1 MMWRRRNR
9 DRKISHEKLL
19 GARLKKMKDRVVL
32 LSQSVS
38 GFQNSIRHEHLLKA
52 SDLQD
57 FDITLVTAPDNI
69 SIVPVVKLSNGFRK
83 VISIGLFSWR
93 FRRGGLDILDV
104 LYRCYL
110 IFRIR
115 PTIVHCDGHRPAT
128 LFPALLAKF
137 MGAKLVMEWVDLF
150 SRDGIGKIRKGY
162 FSRLAG
168 QCDEWLEVKSKRVAD
183 HLIVISTYLKNRAIC
198 DLGINDTNVSLVR
211 GGCMPIAI
219 DQTKRSLSKS
229 DKAIGF
235 LGFELADLDDL
246 LDALDAVVSLNTG
259 PLSVRLVITGKDID
273 KLDGRIQKGYEAYLI
288 RKGWLSAEAYE
299 GLLTELDAFILPLR
313 DDPRNCAKWPMKL
326 GDYLSTGSAV
336 VASNIGEIKA
346 INDQYGCLYAYEHPS
361 EISVILNDIFING
374 THNASRIEECV
385 GLAQGPLSWSTCAGV
400 MLEAYSSA
408 RAAR

>member
-1 MMWRRRNR
+1 MTWGRRNR
-9 DRKISHEKLL
+9 DRKVVHEKLL
-19 GARLKKMKDRVVL
+19 GARLKKKKDRVVL

-38 GFQNSIRHEHLLKA
+38 GFQNCIRHEHLLEA

-69 SIVPVVKLSNGFRK
+69 SMVPVEKLSSGFRK
-83 VISIGLFSWR
+83 VISIGLFPWR

-110 IFRIR
+110 IFRIK
-115 PTIVHCDGHRPAT
+115 PNIVHCDGHRPAT

-150 SRDGIGKIRKGY
+150 SRDGIGKIRQGLIPR
-162 FSRLAG
+162 FAAL
-168 QCDEWLEVKSKRVAD
+168 CDEWLEIKSKRAAD
-183 HLIVISTYLKNRAIC
+183 HLIVISTYLKHRAIF
-198 DLGINDTNVSLVR
+198 DLGIGDAKVSLVR

-219 DQTKRSLSKS
+219 DQTERSLSRS
-229 DKAIGF
+229 DKIIGF

-246 LDALDAVVSLNTG
+246 LDALHAVVKLNTDS
-259 PLSVRLVITGKDID
+259 LSASLVITGKDID
-273 KLDGRIQKGYEAYLI
+273 KLDGRIPTGYDAYLI
-288 RKGWLSAEAYE
+288 RKGWLSTEAYE
-299 GLLTELDAFILPLR
+299 SLLTELDAFILPLR
-313 DDPRNCAKWPMKL
+313 NDPRNCAKWPMKV

-374 THNASRIEECV
+374 THNADRVEKCIE
-385 GLAQGPLSWSTCAGV
+385 LAQGPLSWSTCAGV

>member
-1 MMWRRRNR
+1 
-9 DRKISHEKLL
+9 
-19 GARLKKMKDRVVL
+19 
-32 LSQSVS
+32 
-38 GFQNSIRHEHLLKA
+38 
-52 SDLQD
+52 
-57 FDITLVTAPDNI
+57 
-69 SIVPVVKLSNGFRK
+69 
-83 VISIGLFSWR
+83 
-93 FRRGGLDILDV
+93 
-104 LYRCYL
+104 
-110 IFRIR
+110 
-115 PTIVHCDGHRPAT
+115 
-128 LFPALLAKF
+128 

-162 FSRLAG
+162 FSRLAA

-198 DLGINDTNVSLVR
+198 DLGISDTNVSLVR
-211 GGCMPIAI
+211 GGCIPIAI

-229 DKAIGF
+229 HKVIGF

-246 LDALDAVVSLNTG
+246 LDALDAVVKLNIG
-259 PLSVRLVITGKDID
+259 PMSVRLVITGKDID
-273 KLDGRIQKGYEAYLI
+273 KLDGRIPKDHEAYLI

-299 GLLTELDAFILPLR
+299 SLLTELDAFILPLR

-346 INDQYGCLYAYEHPS
+346 VNDQYGCLYAYEHPS

-374 THNASRIEECV
+374 THNANRVEECV
-385 GLAQGPLSWSTCAGV
+385 GLAQGPLSWSTCARV